1 MSAVRWV
8 NSWVSR
14 CLWRVGGCSGRGRSE
29 YRDGCEFIAPVGPS
43 YTGSV
48 SEKVVAGR
56 WCISPWWPV
65 AKQEGWKHGPL
76 SKQSAALPSLASRP
90 APQDT
95 TASLHHKFHSAAYRQ
110 PFVKPP
116 GQAAKASLLP
126 SSAQKHQEAAPP
138 GTPTFQRPENTRRPL
153 LAVLLHSSA
162 QKHQDGISQK
172 PRGPRAS
179 LRAQQRRWGPALSPG
194 VGLTVLASWA
204 ALRRLFRPQQ
214 PAAAPACPPKTA
226 SMLPAWIWPPLSH
239 GGFPLAGVPHGSP
252 GSRRLHQLFN
262 SCSTKNSNQNRHM
275 VYGLYSHEHVYT
287 VSHTKTST
295 SEMVTAT

>member
-138 GTPTFQRPENTRRPL
+138 GTPTFQRPETPGGRSSRHSYIPAPRKHQEAAPRSAPTLQRPETPGRYL
-153 LAVLLHSSA
+153 SKAKRPKSKPEGSAAAVGSSA
-162 QKHQDGISQK
+162 VAGRW
-172 PRGPRAS
+172 PYCVGFLGS
-179 LRAQQRRWGPALSPG
+179 LAPPVS
-194 VGLTVLASWA
+194 
-204 ALRRLFRPQQ
+204 
-214 PAAAPACPPKTA
+214 PAAACRRP
-226 SMLPAWIWPPLSH
+226 SMP
-239 GGFPLAGVPHGSP
+239 
-252 GSRRLHQLFN
+252 
-262 SCSTKNSNQNRHM
+262 TKNSFNAACLDLAAAIPRWFSACWRSPRQSWVAPPPPTFQFLFHQEFKPKPP
-275 VYGLYSHEHVYT
+275 YGLWFV
-287 VSHTKTST
+287 
-295 SEMVTAT
+295 